1 MPVSD
6 PAPSRIAGPEPSEAT
21 LGDDQLLWLEDQPG
35 HTVAEPGDG
44 SKEIT
49 PWRRGLRG

>member
-6 PAPSRIAGPEPSEAT
+6 PAPSRIAGPDPGEVT

-44 SKEIT
+44 SKESL